1 MVAAVLAWL
10 SNGSGSTNRC
20 QLRWRGMWQQVLC
33 STGPLSKM
41 SLGGCTINR
50 TWDHSTWSHQHDIEL
65 KRLGLQ
71 LPPQLATGVS
81 RACVQHVRSHTLL
94 NVWMHVCR
102 CTTLMTWQLQKHSF
116 LSLDSLTSVSG
127 FNITCTR

>member
-1 MVAAVLAWL
+1 MVAAVPAWL

-33 STGPLSKM
+33 STGPFSM
-41 SLGGCTINR
+41 ASLIGCNINR
-50 TWDHSTWSHQHDIEL
+50 AWDNITWSHPHDIEL

-81 RACVQHVRSHTLL
+81 MGMCAA
-94 NVWMHVCR
+94 
-102 CTTLMTWQLQKHSF
+102 
-116 LSLDSLTSVSG
+116 
-127 FNITCTR
+127 

>member
-1 MVAAVLAWL
+1 
-10 SNGSGSTNRC
+10 
-20 QLRWRGMWQQVLC
+20 MWQQVPC

-50 TWDHSTWSHQHDIEL
+50 TWDQSTWSHQHDIEL

-81 RACVQHVRSHTLL
+81 MGMCAACPVTYPVECLDACLQVHDIEDLA
-94 NVWMHVCR
+94 
-102 CTTLMTWQLQKHSF
+102 TTKA
-116 LSLDSLTSVSG
+116 
-127 FNITCTR
+127 